1 MKRQIFLLAW
11 LILAVPCQAETI
23 IVEPNGAGDF
33 NNIQDAINYSWNGD
47 TVVVRPGLYDGPV
60 YFHGRAITLT
70 SENPNDPNVVE
81 STIITTSA
89 VYSVTFDFG
98 ESTDSVLTGFTVL
111 NRGIYCYASS
121 PTIAKNIIK
130 NCNDRA
136 ISGENEAKPTI
147 SNNVITNNLGGIYR
161 CYGLITNNVISGNI
175 ATYGGGL
182 RECFVGRIENNTI
195 VGNWGSKGGGLYN
208 CITIIKNNI
217 IAFNRSPHGG
227 GIYGSGG
234 ALDNSFNAFWEN
246 TGGDF
251 YYGATAG
258 IGDIYVPPLFAVD
271 GSWDDN
277 DTPTNTS
284 DDFWVDGEYHL
295 KSEAG
300 RWDANS
306 ETWVI
311 DADTSLCIDAGDP
324 CDIIGIEPNPNGGR
338 INMGAYGGT
347 AEASKSGSGI
357 VEPVCVNPPSM
368 DTNGDCK
375 IDFIDFAG
383 FASQWLECNLD
394 PPEAC
399 WE

>member
-11 LILAVPCQAETI
+11 LIFSVPCQAETI

-70 SENPNDPNVVE
+70 SENPNDPNIVA
-81 STIITTSA
+81 STVIT
-89 VYSVTFDFG
+89 VGGVTFDFG
-98 ESTDSVLTGFTVL
+98 ESTDSVLMGFTIL
-111 NRGIYCYASS
+111 NTGIYCYASS

-136 ISGENEAKPTI
+136 ISGENDAEPIIAY
-147 SNNVITNNLGGIYR
+147 NVIKNNNGSAIYH
-161 CYGLITNNVISGNI
+161 CNGLITNNVISGNK
-175 ATYGGGL
+175 ATKGGGL
-182 RECFVGRIENNTI
+182 SECFLGRIENNTI
-195 VGNWGSKGGGLYN
+195 VGNWASEGGGLN
-208 CITIIKNNI
+208 RCITIIKNNI
-217 IAFNRSPHGG
+217 IAFNRSPNGG

-234 ALDNSFNAFWEN
+234 GLDNSFNAFWEN

-251 YYGATAG
+251 AYGATPG
-258 IGDIYVPPLFAVD
+258 IGDIYIPPLFAVD
-271 GSWDDN
+271 GHWDDN
-277 DTPTNTS
+277 GTSTNTN
-284 DDFWVDGEYHL
+284 DDFWVDGNYHL

-311 DADTSLCIDAGDP
+311 DAVTSLCIDAGDP
-324 CDIIGIEPNPNGGR
+324 CDLIGIEPNPNGGR
-338 INMGAYGGT
+338 INIGAYGGT

-357 VEPVCVNPPSM
+357 VEPVCVNPPSG

-375 IDFIDFAG
+375 IDFIDFAE
-383 FASQWLECNLD
+383 FVSQWMDCGLD
-394 PPEAC
+394 PQSAC